1 MTKLA
6 NCAISAVERR
16 LHEEIPISSY
26 MGFRIRSFT
35 GEHLSAFVDFE
46 RNKNV
51 HGTAFGGS
59 LYSVAALTGWALL
72 YLRGLE
78 HQLQD
83 EPVIIKAEARY
94 LRPVQGEIECISRL
108 PDADFDRYLKK
119 IERFNQGKVEIISTI
134 MAEGRVAFEVVALY
148 GVKRI

>member
-6 NCAISAVERR
+6 SDVLKSVEKR

-26 MGFRIRSFT
+26 MGLQLGAFT
-35 GEHLSAFVDFE
+35 GEELSALVDFE

-59 LYSVAALTGWALL
+59 LYSAAALTGWALL
-72 YLRGLE
+72 YLRSLE
-78 HQLQD
+78 CELED

-94 LRPVQGEIECISRL
+94 LRPVQGKIECISRL
-108 PDADFDRYLKK
+108 SDADFERYLKK
-119 IERFNQGKVEIISTI
+119 IERFNQGKVEISSTI
-134 MAEGRVAFEVVALY
+134 MTEGRIAFEVVALY
-148 GVKRI
+148 GVKRT